1 MVQRLDL
8 LGAGT
13 SAIGLHGVPSLNGA
27 GSFLE
32 SHIGGQQLKTL
43 DPSARQEKGG
53 EMECVKGTKGPAW
66 HHVGGQIADRSAQ
79 LPQIAARPKGVEI
92 ALCVRDV
99 LLSRATLLSD
109 PQQTRADS
117 TSDSREVMST
127 GAAVMS
133 ASISGVVPRSS
144 VAHRATEVSR

>member
-32 SHIGGQQLKTL
+32 SHIGG
-43 DPSARQEKGG
+43 
-53 EMECVKGTKGPAW
+53 